1 MEFQTGE
8 TLFPTSAETKK
19 QDSISMRFDR
29 ESVLRREE
37 ELNTR
42 GRRRLSGIWLM
53 LRWMILIAV
62 VGTIASLCFVVYGG
76 FQAVLDT
83 APDISNIDVTPTGFS
98 TFVYDSDGN
107 QTARLVSTDSNRIP
121 VTLDMVPIDLQHA
134 FVAIEDSRFYKHRGI
149 DIEGILRAGV
159 TGLTSGSFS
168 QGASTI
174 TQQLIKN
181 NVFEGWTNET
191 FSESVRRKI
200 QEQYLAVELEKTM
213 SKDDILINYL
223 NTINL
228 GHSTLGVQAASLR
241 YFGRSVSTLNLSEC
255 AVIAGITQN
264 PTKYDPI
271 TYPENNNRRRLLV
284 LDRMLDQGYITRQQ
298 HDEAAA
304 DNPYERIKIIDEET
318 NDSEI
323 QSYFVDALTEQVLS
337 DLQARGYTEQQ
348 AYTLLYSGG
357 LKIYST
363 QDAKIQKIC
372 DDVVADESN
381 YPAGTRWYLQI
392 QLSVQDRDG
401 NVTNYST
408 EMFQKYLKENGIQST
423 LIFSSRDAANKAYE
437 KYKASVVSDRDTVV
451 GEKLNL
457 QPQPQISLTVE
468 DQHTGNV
475 VAIVGGRGEKT
486 ANRTLNRAYDVVRQ
500 PGSTFKVVSTY
511 APALDSGGKTLAST
525 QLDAPYTYT
534 NGTPVRNWYGESY
547 RGLST
552 VREGIQNSM
561 NIVAVKTLTD
571 ITPLLGYTYLKDLGI
586 TTLVN
591 NEEIGGQI
599 FSDVQQT
606 LALGGITKG
615 VSNFALN
622 GAYAAIANGGTYI
635 EPRLYTKVTDH
646 DGNVILGE
654 DDRVTRRVLD
664 EDTAWLLTSAMEDV
678 VTKGTGTACQ
688 LDNQPV
694 AGKTGTTSDEN
705 DVWFSGYTN
714 YYTCTTWTG
723 YDENTDLIGSEA
735 SYAKI
740 IWKQAMAKIHENL
753 PTSNFTIP
761 SGIVEREVCADS
773 GKLPVEGRC
782 PDIVKE
788 YFAEDEVPTQYC
800 DIHFSGYI
808 CAETGL
814 PAQPTC
820 PYAVRGNATFQES
833 GKLCPHDAAFMA
845 KDDLSGILDKQ
856 KKSVAKRKA
865 QEAAAAEEAAR
876 QQREAAISS
885 QTEAEQAAVT
895 SAEDT
900 LNAANQTLSN
910 EAATL
915 KAAQDRLVAAREAGD
930 QSQVDIWTAAVQQQT
945 EVYNNAAAA
954 VTSAQQQLDDAKTA
968 LAQAQ
973 ETARAQLEGGTAD
986 TEEAG
991 STATS
996 DGTGE
1001 AIPVPQ
1007 Q

>member
-1 MEFQTGE
+1 
-8 TLFPTSAETKK
+8 
-19 QDSISMRFDR
+19 MRFDQ

-37 ELNTR
+37 ELNAR
-42 GRRRLSGIWLM
+42 GRRRLSGIWL
-53 LRWMILIAV
+53 LVRWMILIAV
-62 VGTIASLCFVVYGG
+62 LGTIASLCFAIYGG
-76 FQAVLDT
+76 FTAVLDT

-107 QTARLVSTDSNRIP
+107 QTARLVSMDSNRIP
-121 VTLDMVPIDLQHA
+121 VTLDMVPTDLQHA
-134 FVAIEDSRFYKHRGI
+134 FVAIEDARFYEHRGI

-159 TGLTSGSFS
+159 TGLASGSFS

-181 NVFEGWTNET
+181 NVFEGWTSET

-213 SKDDILINYL
+213 SKDDILLNYL

-241 YFGRSVSTLNLSEC
+241 YFGRSVSSLNLSEC

-271 TYPENNNRRRLLV
+271 TYPENNNKRRLVV
-284 LDRMLDQGYITRQQ
+284 LDCMLDQGYITKKE

-304 DNPYERIKIIDEET
+304 DNPYERIKIVDDKT
-318 NDSEI
+318 NDSQV

-363 QDAKIQKIC
+363 QDTKIQKIC

-381 YPAGTRWYLQI
+381 YPVGTKWYLQI
-392 QLSVQDRDG
+392 QLSVQDQDG

-408 EMFQKYLKENGIQST
+408 EMFQKFVKENGIQSS
-423 LIFSSRDAANKAYE
+423 LIFSSKDAAEEAYK
-437 KYKASVVSDRDTVV
+437 KYKAFVVSDTDTVV

-511 APALDSGGKTLAST
+511 APALDLGGKTLAST
-525 QLDAPYTYT
+525 QLDAPYAYE

-571 ITPLLGYTYLKDLGI
+571 ITPRLGYTYLKDLGI
-586 TTLVN
+586 TTLVDS
-591 NEEIGGQI
+591 EEIGGQV

-615 VSNFALN
+615 VSNFELN
-622 GAYAAIANGGTYI
+622 GAYAAIANGGTYL

-654 DDRVTRRVLD
+654 DSRVTRRVLD
-664 EDTAWLLTSAMEDV
+664 EDTAWLLTSAMMDV

-714 YYTCTTWTG
+714 YYTCTTWAG
-723 YDENTDLIGSEA
+723 YDENTDLVGSEA
-735 SYAKI
+735 SYAKT
-740 IWKQAMAKIHENL
+740 IWKQAMAKIHEDL

-761 SGIVEREVCADS
+761 TGVVEKEVCASS

-782 PDIVKE
+782 SDVVTE
-788 YFAEDEVPTQYC
+788 YFAEDNVPTQYC
-800 DIHFSGYI
+800 DIHFSGYL

-820 PYAVRGNATFQES
+820 PYAVKGNASFQES
-833 GKLCPHDAAFMA
+833 GKRCPHDAAFMA
-845 KDDLSGILDKQ
+845 KEDLSGILDKQ
-856 KKSVAKRKA
+856 KKTIASRRA

-876 QQREAAISS
+876 RQQEEAISGLT
-885 QTEAEQAAVT
+885 QEEQAAVT
-895 SAEDT
+895 NAEDT
-900 LNAANQTLSN
+900 LNAANQTLSS

-915 KAAQDRLVAAREAGD
+915 KAAQDRLVAARDAGD
-930 QSQVDIWTAAVQQQT
+930 QSQIDVWTAAMQQQT
-945 EVYNNAAAA
+945 DVYNNAAAA
-954 VTSAQQQLDDAKTA
+954 VTSAQQQLDSAKAA
-968 LAQAQ
+968 LAAA
-973 ETARAQLEGGTAD
+973 EEAARAQLTGGSEDSA
-986 TEEAG
+986 AG
-991 STATS
+991 STGTPAAGGSTDTGTPES
-996 DGTGE
+996 STGTGE
-1001 AIPVPQ
+1001 AVPVPQ